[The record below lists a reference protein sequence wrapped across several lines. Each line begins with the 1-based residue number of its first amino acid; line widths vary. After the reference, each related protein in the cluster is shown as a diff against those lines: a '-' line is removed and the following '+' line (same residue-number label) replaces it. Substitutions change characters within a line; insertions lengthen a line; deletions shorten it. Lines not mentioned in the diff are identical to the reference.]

1 VSKKLWGGRF
11 ELPTDK
17 FVDEFNAS
25 IHFDKR
31 LYRYDI
37 KGSLAHVEMLAKQG
51 IIHPNEAEII
61 KSGLLQ
67 ILDEIEE
74 GKFEFKTEQE
84 DIHMA
89 IESRLKEIVGDVGG
103 KLHTARSR
111 NDQVAVD
118 FRMYMKDMVDEIRK
132 YLKELMETILKKAEE
147 NMDVVMPGFTHLQT
161 AQPILFGHYMMAYFQ
176 MFKRDYERF
185 SDAYR
190 RLDENPLGSCAL
202 AGTTFPIDRFFTTEL
217 LGFKK
222 PTENSLDSVSDRDF
236 ALEILSA
243 ASICQMH
250 LSRISEE
257 LIIYMTSEFNF
268 IELSDDY
275 CTGSSIMPQKK
286 NPDVAELIRG
296 KTGNIYGSM
305 ISLFTTMKALP
316 LAYNKDMQE
325 DKQPV
330 FRAIDDLIGS
340 LKIMSPMINKMKLK
354 KENMLKAASKGYSTA
369 TELADYLVRKGIPFR
384 DAHFIVGQT
393 VKYAI
398 EKNKKLDELT
408 IEELRGFC
416 DKIENDVYDYINVE
430 NAAKNKNSYGGTGI
444 ESVKVQIENAK
455 KYLNNL

>member
-1 VSKKLWGGRF
+1 MSKKLWGGRF

-31 LYRYDI
+31 LYKYDI
-37 KGSLAHVEMLAKQG
+37 KGSLAHVEMLSKQG
-51 IIHPNEAEII
+51 IIHPDEAETI
-61 KSGLLQ
+61 KEGLLQ
-67 ILDEIEE
+67 ILEEIEE

-118 FRMYMKDMVDEIRK
+118 FKMFLKDMVNEVK
-132 YLKELMETILKKAEE
+132 MYLKDLMEVIVKKAEE
-147 NMDVVMPGFTHLQT
+147 NLDVIMPGFTHLQT
-161 AQPILFGHYMMAYFQ
+161 AQPILYSHYLMAYFQ

-185 SDAYR
+185 SDAYK
-190 RLDENPLGSCAL
+190 RLDENPLGACAL

-217 LGFKK
+217 LGFSK

-250 LSRISEE
+250 LSRLSEE
-257 LIIYMTSEFNF
+257 IIIYATSEFDF

-330 FRAIDDLIGS
+330 FRALDDLMGS
-340 LKIMSPMINKMKLK
+340 LKIMAPMLEKVKAK
-354 KENMLKAASKGYSTA
+354 KENMLKSASKGYSTA

-384 DAHFIVGQT
+384 DAHFIVGKT

-398 EKNKKLDELT
+398 EKNKQLDELSLD
-408 IEELRGFC
+408 ELKQFC
-416 DKIENDVYDYINVE
+416 DKIENDVYKYINVV
-430 NAAKNKNSYGGTGI
+430 NAAKNKNSYGGTGL

-455 KYLNNL
+455 KYIKNL